1 MGRRVVAYLIDLVIA
16 SAVLVALLAATK
28 DRTYTGIPSDFN
40 DACRFIREAPGFAG
54 GQCLQLGSRAYT
66 WTGGAFLLSWGLSA
80 LVGLINNVIVQAA
93 TGASVGKMVMGLRVI
108 DAEGRH
114 ASIGRQFVRWLLL
127 IVDAGLCF
135 VGFFVA
141 AFTHPHR
148 RLGDMAGGTY
158 VVAAADVGTPV
169 SAMPQQEQYAQPAYV
184 PPPPQPAW
192 GQPPPPSWNQPQQP
206 QQPQWGA
213 PQQAPPPA
221 QPQWGAPPPPQPQW
235 GAPQQAP
242 PPQQPPAWGQP
253 QQPPAYERP
262 PEQQRS
268 APQPPYEPPPAPPD
282 PAPEPEVEAPPEP
295 PPASNSSS
303 GESWWDSAL
312 GDDADKRPQD

>member
-1 MGRRVVAYLIDLVIA
+1 
-16 SAVLVALLAATK
+16 
-28 DRTYTGIPSDFN
+28 
-40 DACRFIREAPGFAG
+40 
-54 GQCLQLGSRAYT
+54 
-66 WTGGAFLLSWGLSA
+66 LLSWGLSA
-80 LVGLINNVIVQAA
+80 LVGIINNVIVQAA

-158 VVAAADVGTPV
+158 VVAAADVGTPI
-169 SAMPQQEQYAQPAYV
+169 SAMPQQQQYAQPAYV
-184 PPPPQPAW
+184 PPPPQQAW

-213 PQQAPPPA
+213 PQQPPPPA
-221 QPQWGAPPPPQPQW
+221 QPQWGAPPPQQPQW
-235 GAPQQAP
+235 GAP
-242 PPQQPPAWGQP
+242 PPQQPPT
-253 QQPPAYERP
+253 YEPP
-262 PEQQRS
+262 PEQQWS
-268 APQPPYEPPPAPPD
+268 APPEPSPAYEPPPA
-282 PAPEPEVEAPPEP
+282 APEPEPAPEAAPEP
-295 PPASNSSS
+295 PPASSSSS

-312 GDDADKRPQD
+312 GDDADKRQQD